1 MPDFLRPIPP
11 AHYALL
17 AVAVLG
23 CFFLGIGG
31 FPLFD
36 LDEGA
41 FSEATREMLASGNFL
56 STTLNGEPRY
66 DKPILIY
73 WLQAA
78 SASLFG
84 INEFAF
90 RLPSALA
97 GSGWVIFTYL
107 FVRRAAT
114 ARQALAAGIIT
125 ASALAVS
132 VIVKVATAD
141 ALLNLLISA
150 TLFSAYLFL
159 RFRERKYLY
168 FAFAAMG
175 LGFLTK
181 GPVAVIIPGVVTFLY
196 SLLRNDLRGWLALA
210 LNWRGIALFFAVAAP
225 WYVTQYLVEG
235 DGFFR
240 GFFLKHNVDRFS
252 APMESHGGSYFYYV
266 PVLLL
271 SVLPYTTVLFKAFA
285 QWRRIIKDDLQLFLL
300 LWFASVFLI
309 FSLSG
314 TKLPHYL
321 IYGYSGVF
329 ILMAAYL
336 DELRSRFLAFLPL
349 LLLLAVLLF
358 LPSVIEAAIPHINKP
373 YYREM
378 LAATRQSL
386 SLWYYPFFAG
396 FSLLTLYFMV
406 EKRFALGAKLL
417 ASGVILAIGFSM
429 LLLPLFGGMQQGP
442 IKEAALLARD
452 RGYTVVMWGLNM
464 PSFSVYSQRI
474 VEKHDPRRGDI
485 VITQTNRLTELRAYE
500 TLYSK
505 NGIALIRVSE

>member
-1 MPDFLRPIPP
+1 LQDFSRPIPL
-11 AHYALL
+11 AHYVLL

-41 FSEATREMLASGNFL
+41 FSEATREMLASGNYL

-97 GSGWVIFTYL
+97 GSAWVVFTYL
-107 FVRRAAT
+107 FVRRAASD
-114 ARQALAAGIIT
+114 RQALAAGIIT

-159 RFRERKYLY
+159 RFHERKYLY
-168 FAFAAMG
+168 LAFAAMG

-196 SLLRNDLRGWLALA
+196 SALRKDLRGWLALA
-210 LNWRGIALFFAVAAP
+210 LNGRGIALFVAIAAP

-252 APMESHGGSYFYYV
+252 APMESHGGNYFYYV

-271 SVLPYTTVLFKAFA
+271 SVLPYTTLLLKAFA
-285 QWRRIIKDDLQLFLL
+285 QWRRTIKDDLQLFLL
-300 LWFASVFLI
+300 LWFATVFVI
-309 FSLSG
+309 FSFSG

-373 YYREM
+373 YYRDM

-386 SLWYYPFFAG
+386 SIWYYPFFAG

-417 ASGVILAIGFSM
+417 ASGVILATAFSL

-485 VITQTNRLTELRAYE
+485 VITQTNRLAELRAYE

-505 NGIALIRVSE
+505 NGIALIRVKE

>member
-1 MPDFLRPIPP
+1 MQDFSRPIPL

-41 FSEATREMLASGNFL
+41 FSEATREMLASGHYL

-78 SASLFG
+78 SVSLFG
-84 INEFAF
+84 IKEFAF

-107 FVRRAAT
+107 FVRRAANT
-114 ARQALAAGIIT
+114 RQALAAGIIT

-132 VIVKVATAD
+132 IIVKVATAD

-150 TLFSAYLFL
+150 SLFSAYLFL
-159 RFRERKYLY
+159 RFHERKYLY
-168 FAFAAMG
+168 LAFAAMG

-196 SLLRNDLRGWLALA
+196 SALRKDLRGWLALA
-210 LNWRGIALFFAVAAP
+210 LNGRGIALFFAIAAP

-252 APMESHGGSYFYYV
+252 APMESHGGNYFYYV

-271 SVLPYTTVLFKAFA
+271 SVLPYTMVLLKTFA

-300 LWFASVFLI
+300 LWFVTVFVL
-309 FSLSG
+309 FSFSG

-349 LLLLAVLLF
+349 LLLLAALLF
-358 LPSVIEAAIPHINKP
+358 LPQLIEAAIPHINKP

-386 SLWYYPFFAG
+386 SIWYYPFFAG
-396 FSLLTLYFMV
+396 FSMLTLYFMV

-417 ASGVILAIGFSM
+417 ASGVILATGFSL

-442 IKEAALLARD
+442 VKEAALLARD

-485 VITQTNRLTELRAYE
+485 VITQTNRLAELRAYE

-505 NGIALIRVSE
+505 NGIALIRISE

>member
-1 MPDFLRPIPP
+1 MQDISRPIPS

-17 AVAVLG
+17 AVAVFA
-23 CFFLGIGG
+23 CFFIGIGG

-41 FSEATREMLASGNFL
+41 FSEATREMLASGNYL
-56 STTLNGEPRY
+56 STYLNGEPRY

-78 SASLFG
+78 SVHLFG
-84 INEFAF
+84 ISEFAF

-97 GSGWVIFTYL
+97 GSAWVILTYL
-107 FVRRAAT
+107 FVRRVAND
-114 ARQALAAGIIT
+114 RQALAAGIIT

-159 RFRERKYLY
+159 RLRERKYLY

-181 GPVAVIIPGVVTFLY
+181 GPVAVIIPGLVTFLY
-196 SLLRNDLRGWLALA
+196 SALRRDLKGWLALA
-210 LNWRGIALFFAVAAP
+210 LDWRGIALFFALAAP
-225 WYVTQYLVEG
+225 WYVVQYLVEG

-252 APMESHGGSYFYYV
+252 APMESHSGNFFYYV

-271 SVLPYTTVLFKAFA
+271 SVLPYTTMLFKLLA
-285 QWRRIIKDDLQLFLL
+285 QGPRIVKDDLQLFLL
-300 LWFASVFLI
+300 LWFATVFVI
-309 FSLSG
+309 FSFSG

-329 ILMAAYL
+329 ILMAIYL
-336 DELRSRFLAFLPL
+336 DELRSRLLAFLPL
-349 LLLLAVLLF
+349 LLLLAALLF
-358 LPSVIEAAIPHINKP
+358 LPQLIEAAIPHIHKP
-373 YYREM
+373 YYQEM

-386 SLWYYPFFAG
+386 SRWYYPFFTG
-396 FSLLTLYFMV
+396 FVLLTLYFMV

-417 ASGVILAIGFSM
+417 ASGVILAAGFSL
-429 LLLPLFGGMQQGP
+429 LLLPLFGGLQQGP

-474 VEKHDPRRGDI
+474 VEKRDPRRGDI
-485 VITQTNRLTELRAYE
+485 VITQTSRLGELRAYE

>member
-1 MPDFLRPIPP
+1 MQDFSRPIPL

-41 FSEATREMLASGNFL
+41 FSEATREMLASGNYL

-107 FVRRAAT
+107 FVRRAASD
-114 ARQALAAGIIT
+114 RQALAAGIIT

-132 VIVKVATAD
+132 IIVKVATAD

-159 RFRERKYLY
+159 RFHERKYLY
-168 FAFAAMG
+168 LTFVAMG

-196 SLLRNDLRGWLALA
+196 SALRKDLRGWLALA
-210 LNWRGIALFFAVAAP
+210 LNGRGIALFFAIAAP

-271 SVLPYTTVLFKAFA
+271 SVLPYTTVLLKAFS

-300 LWFASVFLI
+300 LWFATVFVI
-309 FSLSG
+309 FSFSA

-336 DELRSRFLAFLPL
+336 DELRSRLLAFLPL

-378 LAATRQSL
+378 LCRHPAILEYRVLPLLCGILPAHPVFHGGEALRPGRQTAGKRRH
-386 SLWYYPFFAG
+386 PGNRFFAAAPAP
-396 FSLLTLYFMV
+396 V
-406 EKRFALGAKLL
+406 RRHAAGAD
-417 ASGVILAIGFSM
+417 
-429 LLLPLFGGMQQGP
+429 QGSR
-442 IKEAALLARD
+442 AAGTRPRLHGSDVGAQHAELQRLQPAHRGKAR
-452 RGYTVVMWGLNM
+452 
-464 PSFSVYSQRI
+464 PA
-474 VEKHDPRRGDI
+474 PRRHRDHPDQPPGRAA
-485 VITQTNRLTELRAYE
+485 RL
-500 TLYSK
+500 
-505 NGIALIRVSE
+505 

>member
-1 MPDFLRPIPP
+1 MPDFSRPIPL

-41 FSEATREMLASGNFL
+41 FSEATREMLASGNYL

-73 WLQAA
+73 WLQAT

-97 GSGWVIFTYL
+97 GSGWVGLTYL
-107 FVRRAAT
+107 FVRRAT
-114 ARQALAAGIIT
+114 IARQALAAGIIT

-132 VIVKVATAD
+132 IIVKVATAD

-150 TLFSAYLFL
+150 TLFSAYLSL
-159 RFRERKYLY
+159 RFRERNYLY

-181 GPVAVIIPGVVTFLY
+181 GPVAVIIPGLVTFLY
-196 SLLRNDLRGWLALA
+196 SALRKDLRGWLALA
-210 LNWRGIALFFAVAAP
+210 LNGRGIALFVAIAAP

-252 APMESHGGSYFYYV
+252 APMESHGGSVFYYV

-271 SVLPYTTVLFKAFA
+271 SVLPYTTLLLKAFA

-300 LWFASVFLI
+300 LWFATVFLI
-309 FSLSG
+309 FSLFG
-314 TKLPHYL
+314 TNLPH
-321 IYGYSGVF
+321 
-329 ILMAAYL
+329 
-336 DELRSRFLAFLPL
+336 
-349 LLLLAVLLF
+349 
-358 LPSVIEAAIPHINKP
+358 
-373 YYREM
+373 
-378 LAATRQSL
+378 
-386 SLWYYPFFAG
+386 
-396 FSLLTLYFMV
+396 
-406 EKRFALGAKLL
+406 
-417 ASGVILAIGFSM
+417 
-429 LLLPLFGGMQQGP
+429 
-442 IKEAALLARD
+442 
-452 RGYTVVMWGLNM
+452 
-464 PSFSVYSQRI
+464 
-474 VEKHDPRRGDI
+474 
-485 VITQTNRLTELRAYE
+485 
-500 TLYSK
+500 
-505 NGIALIRVSE
+505 

>member
-1 MPDFLRPIPP
+1 
-11 AHYALL
+11 
-17 AVAVLG
+17 
-23 CFFLGIGG
+23 
-31 FPLFD
+31 
-36 LDEGA
+36 
-41 FSEATREMLASGNFL
+41 MLASGNFL

-97 GSGWVIFTYL
+97 GSGWVAFTYL
-107 FVRRAAT
+107 FVRRVAG

-125 ASALAVS
+125 SSALAVS
-132 VIVKVATAD
+132 IIVKVATAD

-159 RFRERKYLY
+159 RFREQKYLY
-168 FAFAAMG
+168 LAFAAMG

-196 SLLRNDLRGWLALA
+196 SALRKDLKGWLSLA
-210 LNWRGIALFFAVAAP
+210 LNWRGIVLFFAIAAP

-252 APMESHGGSYFYYV
+252 APMESHGGNYFYYV

-271 SVLPYTTVLFKAFA
+271 SVLPYTTVLLKAFA
-285 QWRRIIKDDLQLFLL
+285 QWRRIIKDDLQIFLL
-300 LWFASVFLI
+300 LWFTTVFVI
-309 FSLSG
+309 FSFSA

-358 LPSVIEAAIPHINKP
+358 LPSVIEAVIPHINKP

-386 SLWYYPFFAG
+386 SIWYYPFFAG
-396 FSLLTLYFMV
+396 FSLLALYFMT
-406 EKRFALGAKLL
+406 EKRFALSTKLL
-417 ASGVILAIGFSM
+417 ASGVILATGFSL

-474 VEKHDPRRGDI
+474 VEKRDPRRGDI

-505 NGIALIRVSE
+505 NGIALVRVTE

>member
-1 MPDFLRPIPP
+1 MQDISRPIPP

-17 AVAVLG
+17 AVAVLA
-23 CFFLGIGG
+23 CFFLGISG

-41 FSEATREMLASGNFL
+41 FSEATREMLASGNYL
-56 STTLNGEPRY
+56 STYLNGEPRY

-78 SASLFG
+78 SAHLFG
-84 INEFAF
+84 ISEFAF

-97 GSGWVIFTYL
+97 GSAWVVLTYL
-107 FVRRAAT
+107 FVRRVAT
-114 ARQALAAGIIT
+114 DRQALAAGIIT

-141 ALLNLLISA
+141 ALLNLLIST

-159 RFRERKYLY
+159 RLRERKYLY

-175 LGFLTK
+175 LGFLAK
-181 GPVAVIIPGVVTFLY
+181 GPVAVIIPGLVTFLY
-196 SLLRNDLRGWLALA
+196 SALRRDLKGWLALA
-210 LNWRGIALFFAVAAP
+210 LDWRGIVLFFALAAP
-225 WYVTQYLVEG
+225 WYVVQYLVEG

-252 APMESHGGSYFYYV
+252 APMESHSGSFFYYV

-271 SVLPYTTVLFKAFA
+271 SVLPYTTVLFKLLA
-285 QWRRIIKDDLQLFLL
+285 QGRRIIKDDLQLFLL
-300 LWFASVFLI
+300 LWFATVFVI
-309 FSLSG
+309 FSFSG

-329 ILMAAYL
+329 ILMAVYL
-336 DELRSRFLAFLPL
+336 DELRSRLLAFLPL
-349 LLLLAVLLF
+349 LLLLAMLLF
-358 LPSVIEAAIPHINKP
+358 LPQLIEAAIPHIHKP
-373 YYREM
+373 YYQEM

-386 SLWYYPFFAG
+386 SSWYYPFFMG
-396 FSLLTLYFMV
+396 FVLLTLYFMV

-417 ASGVILAIGFSM
+417 VSGVILAAGFSL
-429 LLLPLFGGMQQGP
+429 LLLPLFGGLQQGP
-442 IKEAALLARD
+442 IKEAALMARD
-452 RGYTVVMWGLNM
+452 RNYTVVMWGLNM

-474 VEKHDPRRGDI
+474 VEKRDPRRGDI
-485 VITQTNRLTELRAYE
+485 VITQTSRLGELRAYE

-505 NGIALIRVSE
+505 NGIALVRVTE

>member
-1 MPDFLRPIPP
+1 MPDFSRPIPL

-41 FSEATREMLASGNFL
+41 FSEATREMLASGNYL

-73 WLQAA
+73 WLQAT

-97 GSGWVIFTYL
+97 GSGWVVLTYL
-107 FVRRAAT
+107 FVRRAAS

-132 VIVKVATAD
+132 IIVKVATAD

-159 RFRERKYLY
+159 RFHDRKYLY
-168 FAFAAMG
+168 LAFAAMG

-196 SLLRNDLRGWLALA
+196 SALRKDIRGWLTLA
-210 LNWRGIALFFAVAAP
+210 LNGRGIALFFAIAAP

-240 GFFLKHNVDRFS
+240 GFFLKHNVERPLDVVVAERGEGRK
-252 APMESHGGSYFYYV
+252 PLPELLEKGR
-266 PVLLL
+266 VLGD
-271 SVLPYTTVLFKAFA
+271 K
-285 QWRRIIKDDLQLFLL
+285 
-300 LWFASVFLI
+300 
-309 FSLSG
+309 
-314 TKLPHYL
+314 
-321 IYGYSGVF
+321 
-329 ILMAAYL
+329 
-336 DELRSRFLAFLPL
+336 E
-349 LLLLAVLLF
+349 
-358 LPSVIEAAIPHINKP
+358 
-373 YYREM
+373 
-378 LAATRQSL
+378 
-386 SLWYYPFFAG
+386 
-396 FSLLTLYFMV
+396 
-406 EKRFALGAKLL
+406 
-417 ASGVILAIGFSM
+417 
-429 LLLPLFGGMQQGP
+429 LFGGLGVVFYILFEVEKGRVRHLFDCPGP
-442 IKEAALLARD
+442 FLKRFRYLGESAVA
-452 RGYTVVMWGLNM
+452 G
-464 PSFSVYSQRI
+464 SVYA
-474 VEKHDPRRGDI
+474 VFLEKRQEKD
-485 VITQTNRLTELRAYE
+485 
-500 TLYSK
+500 
-505 NGIALIRVSE
+505 